1 MLQGRQRYIQYLRG
15 LLAGHL
21 PVPGIVEG
29 KITLGYGSPLPALIL
44 GESVPRFEIPPPT
57 ASVCDSFG
65 HQRPAYRGL
74 LGHVWARAM
83 CRGWQPAN
91 PDILQSWFV
100 DLAARIDVKHL
111 PAGPVSAVHGFELCQ
126 QAWFALAVYSGGIAL
141 ERPAWTQLGHQVFEA
156 LLRIGASSTV
166 GNSAMPGPHSS
177 PVGEAGWGYTSP
189 TKPVANV
196 PTSTPRGTFMTT
208 GMDDNLESWWHHELV
223 LLHAATSYAAP
234 RRDPRW
240 QSFLQKSAEHH
251 FAETQPDHAS
261 TQPWGISAF
270 LLFPHTISL
279 ADQMIHAAV
288 VQGGGHPEAV
298 SMLLFADALNCRE
311 RAG

>member
-1 MLQGRQRYIQYLRG
+1 MLQGRQRYIQYLHG

-21 PVPGIVEG
+21 PAPALVEG

-44 GESVPRFEIPPPT
+44 GQTVPQLEIPPPT
-57 ASVCDSFG
+57 AVVCDSFG

-74 LGHVWARAM
+74 LAHVWARAM
-83 CRGWQPAN
+83 CRGWQPAR
-91 PDILQSWFV
+91 PDILQSWFA
-100 DLAARIDVKHL
+100 DMAARIDITHL
-111 PAGPVSAVHGFELCQ
+111 PEGPIPAGRGFELCQ
-126 QAWFALAVYSGGIAL
+126 QAWFALAVYSGGIAF
-141 ERPAWTQLGHQVFEA
+141 ERPAWTQLGHQVFEY
-156 LLRIGASSTV
+156 LLASTQR
-166 GNSAMPGPHSS
+166 
-177 PVGEAGWGYTSP
+177 
-189 TKPVANV
+189 
-196 PTSTPRGTFMTT
+196 RGTFMTT
-208 GMDDNLESWWHHELV
+208 ELDDNLESWWHHELV

-251 FAETQPDHAS
+251 YAETQPDHAS
-261 TQPWGISAF
+261 TQPWGIHAF
-270 LLFPHTISL
+270 LLFPHTISM

-298 SMLLFADALNCRE
+298 SMLLFADALDCVD

>member
-15 LLAGHL
+15 LLTGHL
-21 PVPGIVEG
+21 PVPAVVEG

-57 ASVCDSFG
+57 ATVCDSFG

-74 LGHVWARAM
+74 LGHAWARAM

-126 QAWFALAVYSGGIAL
+126 QAWFALAVYSGGIAF
-141 ERPAWTQLGHQVFEA
+141 ERPAWTQLGHQVFES
-156 LLRIGASSTV
+156 LLSGAMLVPS
-166 GNSAMPGPHSS
+166 SS
-177 PVGEAGWGYTSP
+177 PVGEAGNGCASP
-189 TKPVANV
+189 A
-196 PTSTPRGTFMTT
+196 STQPRGTLMAT

-261 TQPWGISAF
+261 TQPWGIHAF

-298 SMLLFADALNCRE
+298 SMLLFADALDCVGRTE
-311 RAG
+311 C